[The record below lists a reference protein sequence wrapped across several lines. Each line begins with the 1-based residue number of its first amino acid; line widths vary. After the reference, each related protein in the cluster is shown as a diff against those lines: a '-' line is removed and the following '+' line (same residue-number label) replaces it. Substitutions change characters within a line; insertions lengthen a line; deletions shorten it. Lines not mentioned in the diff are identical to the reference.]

1 MTQQQNIEMQ
11 EASHD
16 GEREIPIT
24 ELQIQ
29 DFLAYQQAQGYAA
42 TSIENY
48 GRSLRMFYTTLP
60 PDKLVSKKVVRSWY
74 DGLIEHG
81 YAPRTINCHVSAVNS
96 FFAYLDKRELQ
107 IPQHIDI
114 DEQDQPELTREEY
127 QRLLITA
134 RRKDKIRLYLLIK
147 VLVVTGVTLQ
157 NLPSVTVEA
166 LYDGHILGEKGQR
179 DIFFPDFLQKEL
191 LQYAENNGIE
201 AGGIFVTRNRKP
213 ISRVAVSGM
222 IRRLCED
229 AGIEPS
235 KGNPRCLKRLYN
247 ATKEKIEEKV
257 RIIAEAEYRRLLE
270 EEDQQAGWGIAD
282 A

>member
-1 MTQQQNIEMQ
+1 MTRQQNIEMQ
-11 EASHD
+11 EAFHD
-16 GEREIPIT
+16 GERGIQIT
-24 ELQIQ
+24 ELQIR
-29 DFLAYQQAQGYAA
+29 DFLAYQQVQGYAA
-42 TSIENY
+42 ASIANY
-48 GRSLRMFYTTLP
+48 ERSLRMFYTSLP
-60 PDKLVSKKVVRSWY
+60 PDKLVCRKAVRSWY
-74 DGLIEHG
+74 DGLIKHG

-96 FFAYLDKRELQ
+96 FFAYLDRRELQ

-127 QRLLITA
+127 HRLLITA
-134 RRKDKIRLYLLIK
+134 RKKGKIRLYLLIK

-157 NLPSVTVEA
+157 NLSAVTVEA
-166 LYDGHILGEKGQR
+166 LHNGYIPGGKGKMN
-179 DIFFPDFLQKEL
+179 IFFPDFLQKEL
-191 LQYAENNGIE
+191 LQYAADNGIE
-201 AGGIFVTRNRKP
+201 AGGIFVTRNGKP

-229 AGIEPS
+229 TGIEPS

-247 ATKEKIEEKV
+247 ATKEEIEEKV